1 VVAVTGDG
9 TNDAPA
15 LKKGNVGFAMGIAG
29 TEIAKGACD
38 IIVMDD
44 NFKSVV
50 TSLMW
55 GRNVYDS
62 VAKFLQFQLTVNV
75 VAVICA
81 SLGAVV
87 YQSSPLGAVQMLWV
101 NLVMDSLGSL
111 ALATEKPGRH
121 LLQRKPYGRNKSM
134 INRNMAFNILGQSFY
149 QLGVV
154 LLIMFYGEIMFYYDS
169 DRSDQQNATDGSKE
183 LISGRSSGCDATQHY
198 SILFNTFVMMTLFN
212 QIAARI

>member
-1 VVAVTGDG
+1 MNLLAEENIWIFEDNQVVAVTGDG

-15 LKKGNVGFAMGIAG
+15 LSKGNVGFAMGIAG
-29 TEIAKGACD
+29 TEVAKEACD

-50 TSLMW
+50 TSLLW

-75 VAVICA
+75 VAVIVA
-81 SLGAVV
+81 SMGAII
-87 YQSSPLGAVQMLWV
+87 YQASPLGAVQMLWV

-121 LLQRKPYGRNKSM
+121 LLNRKPYGRNKSM
-134 INRNMAFNILGQSFY
+134 ISRNMTFNILGQSVY
-149 QLGVV
+149 QLAVV
-154 LLIMFYGEIMFYYDS
+154 LMIMFHGEVLFYNDN
-169 DRSDQQNATDGSKE
+169 DRADQQNALDGSEE
-183 LISGRSSGCDATQHY
+183 LISGR
-198 SILFNTFVMMTLFN
+198 
-212 QIAARI
+212 AAG